1 VEHFRAIP
9 SELGVDQ
16 VRNQVNYTEF
26 IPSEMSFQSRDAM
39 LAQLLAWTQAL
50 EQVRA
55 DQAIRAKAEMEQAS

>member
-1 VEHFRAIP
+1 MEHFRAIP